1 VLTAKEELMNND
13 EIRRRAYEKWEAEG
27 RPEGEHER
35 HWTEAEKE
43 VGGGQL
49 PQTSSPAHHSGVN
62 VPEGKGQTTSDAV
75 PSGGGQP
82 GSFKPGE
89 LASENK

>member
-1 VLTAKEELMNND
+1 MDD
-13 EIRRRAYEKWEAEG
+13 EHIKRRAYEKWEAEG

-35 HWTEAEKE
+35 HWHEAEKE
-43 VGGGQL
+43 LGNSSEL

-62 VPEGKGQTTSDAV
+62 VPDGHDQTTSDAI
-75 PSGGGQP
+75 PSQSGKP